1 MTGSRSI
8 INNSFPYR
16 YRRTTAENIL
26 IKIKIYAL
34 ITRCPVFAGYV
45 RGDPAGKEIVEI
57 LLNNGFHAI
66 NIFHQI
72 KFVGKSE

>member
-26 IKIKIYAL
+26 IKIKIYVL
-34 ITRCPVFAGYV
+34 IPRCPVFAGYV
-45 RGDPAGKEIVEI
+45 RDDSAGTKMVEI
-57 LLNNGFHAI
+57 LLNNGFDAI
-66 NIFHQI
+66 NIFNQI
-72 KFVGKSE
+72 KFVGNSE